1 MGELAGITNV
11 TKRTID
17 YYTTIGLLKAERS
30 ASNYRYY
37 DQSAIERLHYIEKC
51 KAEGMSLDK
60 IKKEM
65 LEKDAEEIDVHELR
79 LRIRGL
85 ENDVSEIL
93 AHLDRNDPK
102 SQEEMKK
109 QISHE
114 SLSLIQTLLLLIN

>member
-1 MGELAGITNV
+1 V